1 MNSDPLYS
9 FQLPRGLL
17 KAMSL
22 FQSTDETRL
31 SLFCTCF
38 EVVKAASGHCSV
50 TLIAT
55 DGRRLASYATEI
67 LQETLFGEIPERD
80 VLLLDLNGCAKL
92 PKVAPADCVT
102 VEVFAKH
109 ADFIAE
115 KLRYTATRIEA
126 EHGAQYPAWREVV
139 PGGDPVSVQQISIS
153 HELLADFGKAA
164 RLIVGE
170 KGYALALRT
179 FGHERPITVQF
190 PSHAQ
195 FFGIIMPVKVENPE
209 TLPDW
214 VKTEKK
220 KQAATKPD
228 TPSVLGDD
236 RGSYET
242 KTTEE
247 KQ

>member
-1 MNSDPLYS
+1 MSTDPLYS

-17 KAMSL
+17 KAMAL
-22 FQSTDETRL
+22 FQSTDETRI

-38 EVVKAASGHCSV
+38 EIVKAPSGHCSL
-50 TLIAT
+50 TLIST
-55 DGRRLASYATEI
+55 DGRRLASYSTEI

-92 PKVAPADCVT
+92 PKVELGDCVT

-115 KLRYTATRIEA
+115 KLRYTATRVEA
-126 EHGAQYPAWREVV
+126 EHGAQFPAWREVI
-139 PGGDPVSVQQISIS
+139 PAGSPESVEQITIS

-170 KGYALALRT
+170 KGYGLALRT
-179 FGHERPITVQF
+179 FGMDRAITVQF

-195 FFGIIMPVKVENPE
+195 FFGIIMPLKTENPE

-214 VKTEKK
+214 VRETIKK
-220 KQAATKPD
+220 PAAKPD
-228 TPSVLGDD
+228 SASSKLPLG
-236 RGSYET
+236 
-242 KTTEE
+242 EE
-247 KQ
+247 GAQ

>member
-1 MNSDPLYS
+1 MSSDPLYS

-17 KAMSL
+17 KAMAL
-22 FQSTDETRL
+22 FQSDDETRL

-38 EVVKAASGHCSV
+38 EVAKTPSGHCNL
-50 TLIAT
+50 TLIST
-55 DGRRLASYATEI
+55 DGRRLASYSTEI

-126 EHGAQYPAWREVV
+126 EHGAQFPAWREVI
-139 PGGDPVSVQQISIS
+139 PGGAPESIQQITIS

-170 KGYALALRT
+170 KGYGLALRT
-179 FGHERPITVQF
+179 FGAERPITVQF
-190 PSHAQ
+190 PSHPQ
-195 FFGIIMPVKVENPE
+195 FFGIIMPLRSENAE
-209 TLPDW
+209 TLPGW
-214 VKTEKK
+214 VRETQKK
-220 KQAATKPD
+220 NKA
-228 TPSVLGDD
+228 
-236 RGSYET
+236 
-242 KTTEE
+242 E
-247 KQ
+247 KQSPIPGTEPATA

>member
-1 MNSDPLYS
+1 MSTDPIYS

-17 KAMSL
+17 KAMAL
-22 FQSTDETRL
+22 FQSDDETRL

-38 EVVKAASGHCSV
+38 EVVKSASGHCSL

-67 LQETLFGEIPERD
+67 LQETLFGEILERD
-80 VLLLDLNGCAKL
+80 LLLLDLNGCAKL

-102 VEVFAKH
+102 IEVFPKH

-126 EHGAQYPAWREVV
+126 EHGAQYPAWRDVIPAGAPEKIE
-139 PGGDPVSVQQISIS
+139 QITIS

-170 KGYALALRT
+170 KGYGLALRT
-179 FGHERPITVQF
+179 FGDERPITVQF

-195 FFGIIMPVKVENPE
+195 FFGIIMPLRAENTE

-214 VKTEKK
+214 IKDAQKETAKK
-220 KQAATKPD
+220 SAPAQAAVRIDGEGIHAET
-228 TPSVLGDD
+228 TP
-236 RGSYET
+236 
-242 KTTEE
+242 
-247 KQ
+247 